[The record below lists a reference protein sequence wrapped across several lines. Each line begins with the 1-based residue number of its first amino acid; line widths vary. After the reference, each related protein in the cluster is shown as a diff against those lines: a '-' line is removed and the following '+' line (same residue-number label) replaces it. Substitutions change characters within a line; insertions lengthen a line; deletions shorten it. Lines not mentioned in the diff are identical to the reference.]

1 MVALCDQ
8 AGTVRAGEELDLAR
22 LQPFLLEHFGHSGP
36 VSVEQFPSGHSNLT
50 YLVRLGNARL
60 GNREVVLRRPPFGS
74 KVRSAHDMARE
85 YQVLSKLHTAYPVA
99 PKAILYCDDLSI
111 LNAPFYL
118 MEPIRGMIV
127 RRDPPPGVPFPPE
140 TARRLSEAF
149 LDNLA
154 RLHRL
159 DYAAIGLADLGK
171 PQGYLERQV
180 KGWIERYHNSKTHDL
195 PEVERISAWLTEQ
208 MPASHQA
215 ALIHNDY
222 KYDNVVLDPGDATK
236 IVGVL
241 DWEMCTLGDPL
252 TDLGTALAYW
262 TDPQDPEELQEIR
275 SAPTTLPGTLT
286 RAQLVERY
294 AVATGR
300 DPGDMVF
307 YLTFARFKV
316 AVIIQQIYY
325 RYAQGLTQDARFA
338 AMPQRI
344 HTLLRASW
352 HCAKSRTI

>member
-36 VSVEQFPSGHSNLT
+36 LSVEQFPSGHSNLT
-50 YLVRLGNARL
+50 YLLRLGD
-60 GNREVVLRRPPFGS
+60 REVVLRRPPFGS

-99 PKAILYCDDLSI
+99 PKALLYCDDLSL

-118 MEPIRGMIV
+118 MEPIRGIIM
-127 RRDPPPGVPFPPE
+127 RREPPADMPFPPE
-140 TARRLSEAF
+140 TARRLSEVF

-195 PEVERISAWLTEQ
+195 PEIEPISAWLTAQ
-208 MPASHQA
+208 MPVSHRA

-275 SAPTTLPGTLT
+275 SAPTMLPGTLT
-286 RAQLVERY
+286 RARLVERY
-294 AVATGR
+294 AAATGR
-300 DPGDMVF
+300 DPGDMSF

-325 RYAQGLTQDARFA
+325 RYVQGLTKDARFA
-338 AMPQRI
+338 TMPKRI

-352 HCAKSRTI
+352 HCAESGTI

>member
-1 MVALCDQ
+1 
-8 AGTVRAGEELDLAR
+8 
-22 LQPFLLEHFGHSGP
+22 
-36 VSVEQFPSGHSNLT
+36 
-50 YLVRLGNARL
+50 
-60 GNREVVLRRPPFGS
+60 
-74 KVRSAHDMARE
+74 
-85 YQVLSKLHTAYPVA
+85 
-99 PKAILYCDDLSI
+99 
-111 LNAPFYL
+111 
-118 MEPIRGMIV
+118 MEPIRGMII
-127 RRDPPPGVPFPPE
+127 RRESPPGVPFPPE

-180 KGWIERYHNSKTHDL
+180 KGWIERYHNSKTHEL
-195 PEVERISAWLTEQ
+195 PEVERISAWLTAR
-208 MPASHQA
+208 MPVSHET

-241 DWEMCTLGDPL
+241 DWEMCTVGDPL

-262 TDPQDPEELQEIR
+262 TDPRDPEELQEIR

-300 DPGDMVF
+300 DPGDMIF

-325 RYAQGLTQDARFA
+325 RYAQGLTKDERFA
-338 AMPQRI
+338 VMPERI
-344 HTLLRASW
+344 RTLVRASW
-352 HCAKSRTI
+352 YCAESRTI